1 MTTASIE
8 ILGSGVAGLC
18 CASMFAERGCDVT
31 IRSASNGIDKSCCS
45 WWAGGMLA
53 PWCEL
58 ESAEPLIATLGI
70 ESMAFWGQQDQTD
83 GVNSNNATSTTSDE
97 QAKGSLVVANA
108 RDTPDLVQFSTR
120 TSHFRKV
127 DATAISALEPD
138 LAGRFDSGLFFP
150 DERHL
155 DPRATLTKLQVKLEQ
170 HPAVRFAV
178 GIALDEATL
187 AEPTRFDWR
196 IDCRGLSARDVLT
209 DLRGVRGE
217 MLLLHAP
224 DVTLNRPI
232 RLLHPRYPLYIV
244 PRADHVFMVGATMI
258 ESDHRGPP
266 TARSI
271 MELLSAAYSL
281 QPGFAEATVLEMGAD
296 ARPAFFDNLPRLRR
310 HAKTLYVNGLFR
322 HGFLCAP
329 AMARRAVELA
339 LDDKVDSE
347 VVDENY
353 S

>member
-1 MTTASIE
+1 MTRTSIE
-8 ILGSGVAGLC
+8 IVGSGVAGLC
-18 CASMFAERGCDVT
+18 CALLFAERDCDVT
-31 IRSASNGIDKSCCS
+31 IRSASDGIDESCCS

-70 ESMAFWGQQDQTD
+70 ESMSFWNRMD
-83 GVNSNNATSTTSDE
+83 NNTVH
-97 QAKGSLVVANA
+97 AKGSLVVANA
-108 RDTPDLVQFSTR
+108 RDMPDLVQFSTR
-120 TSHFRKV
+120 TNHFRKI
-127 DATAISALEPD
+127 DAQEISSLEPD
-138 LAGRFDSGLFFP
+138 LAGRFESGLFFA
-150 DERHL
+150 DECHL
-155 DPRATLTKLQVKLEQ
+155 DPRLALTTLKTNLEQ
-170 HPAVRFAV
+170 HPGVRFES
-178 GIALDEATL
+178 GSILDEA
-187 AEPTRFDWR
+187 ARAKPTIYDWR
-196 IDCRGLSARDVLT
+196 IDCRGLAARDVLT

-244 PRADHVFMVGATMI
+244 PRKNHVFMVGATMI
-258 ESDHRGPP
+258 ESDHRGQP

-281 QPGFAEATVLEMGAD
+281 QPAFAEATVLEMGAD
-296 ARPAFFDNLPRLRR
+296 ARPAFSDNLPRLRR
-310 HAKTLYVNGLFR
+310 HSKTLYVNGLFR

-339 LDDKVDSE
+339 LDNKADLE

>member
-1 MTTASIE
+1 MTTTSIE
-8 ILGSGVAGLC
+8 IVGSGVAGLC
-18 CASMFAERGCDVT
+18 CASLFAERGCDVT
-31 IRSASNGIDKSCCS
+31 IRSASDGIDESCCS

-70 ESMAFWGQQDQTD
+70 ESMSFWSRQD
-83 GVNSNNATSTTSDE
+83 SNTV

-108 RDTPDLVQFSTR
+108 RDVPDLIQYSSR
-120 TSHFRKV
+120 TSRFRKV
-127 DATAISALEPD
+127 DAQEISSMEPD
-138 LAGRFDSGLFFP
+138 LAGRFESGLFFA
-150 DERHL
+150 DECHL
-155 DPRATLTKLQVKLEQ
+155 DPRLALTKLKTNLEQ
-170 HPAVRFAV
+170 HPGVRFESGNV
-178 GIALDEATL
+178 LDEA
-187 AEPTRFDWR
+187 ARAMPTNCDWR
-196 IDCRGLSARDVLT
+196 IDCRGLAARDVLT

-217 MLLLHAP
+217 MLLLYAP
-224 DVTLNRPI
+224 EVTLNRSI

-244 PRADHVFMVGATMI
+244 PRKNHVFMVGATMI
-258 ESDHRGPP
+258 ESDHRGQP

-281 QPGFAEATVLEMGAD
+281 QPAFAEATVLEMGAD

-310 HAKTLYVNGLFR
+310 HGRTLYVNGLFR

-339 LDDKVDSE
+339 LDNKADSE

>member
-1 MTTASIE
+1 
-8 ILGSGVAGLC
+8 
-18 CASMFAERGCDVT
+18 
-31 IRSASNGIDKSCCS
+31 
-45 WWAGGMLA
+45 MLA
-53 PWCEL
+53 PWCEM

-70 ESMAFWGQQDQTD
+70 ESMSFWSRQDD
-83 GVNSNNATSTTSDE
+83 NNTVQSS
-97 QAKGSLVVANA
+97 GSLVVANA
-108 RDTPDLVQFSTR
+108 RDIPDLVQFSSR

-127 DATAISALEPD
+127 DAQEISSLEPD
-138 LAGRFDSGLFFP
+138 LAGRFESGLFFA
-150 DERHL
+150 DECHL
-155 DPRATLTKLQVKLEQ
+155 DPRLALTMLKTKLEQ
-170 HPAVRFAV
+170 HPGVRFET
-178 GIALDEATL
+178 GNGLDEVERAK
-187 AEPTRFDWR
+187 PISCDWR

-244 PRADHVFMVGATMI
+244 PRKDHVFMVGATMI
-258 ESDHRGPP
+258 ESDHRGQP

-281 QPGFAEATVLEMGAD
+281 QPAFAEATVLEMGAD
-296 ARPAFFDNLPRLRR
+296 ARPAFSDNLPRLRR
-310 HAKTLYVNGLFR
+310 HGSTLYVNGLFR

-339 LDDKVDSE
+339 LDNKVDSE